1 MVFPCLRFLIWI
13 PHYLLSIKLQSVKMM
28 HPALKTSE
36 VETGKVEEDSV
47 NNILKDAT
55 NAWQEI
61 V

>member
-1 MVFPCLRFLIWI
+1 MLKATLVFTFG
-13 PHYLLSIKLQSVKMM
+13 QTEMM

-36 VETGKVEEDSV
+36 VETGKVEEDIV